1 MLFLRRFKTKLAEL
15 LNRLLKVKNVYF
27 ESIIVIILRRD
38 IGKNSV
44 ILEYSARS
52 FVLSLKL
59 LLYL

>member
-27 ESIIVIILRRD
+27 EGIIVIILRRD
-38 IGKNSV
+38 IGENSI
-44 ILEYSARS
+44 ILEYSTRS
-52 FVLSLKL
+52 FILSLKL

>member
-27 ESIIVIILRRD
+27 ESIIVIVLRRD

>member
-15 LNRLLKVKNVYF
+15 LDRLLKVKNVYF

>member
-44 ILEYSARS
+44 ILEYSTRS

>member
-1 MLFLRRFKTKLAEL
+1 MLFLRQFKTKLAEL
-15 LNRLLKVKNVYF
+15 LNRLLKVKNIYF
-27 ESIIVIILRRD
+27 EGIIVIVLRRD
-38 IGKNSV
+38 IDKNSV